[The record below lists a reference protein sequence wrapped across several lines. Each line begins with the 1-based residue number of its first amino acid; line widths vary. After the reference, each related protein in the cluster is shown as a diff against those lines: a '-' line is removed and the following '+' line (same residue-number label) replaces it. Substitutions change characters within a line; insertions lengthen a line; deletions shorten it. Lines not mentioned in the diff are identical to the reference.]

1 MLAPKDQEKT
11 SFISPK
17 GNYHYKV
24 MPFGLK
30 NAGSAYQQ
38 MVTRMFKDQLGR
50 NTEAYIDDM
59 VVKSNQIE
67 LHLGDLPKIFGVLKK
82 HCLRL
87 NASKCTFGVG
97 SRKFLGYLI
106 THRGI
111 KLNPDQIKAICC
123 LQSPRNPKE
132 IQRLTG
138 VVAAF
143 NRFISRSA
151 E

>member
-1 MLAPKDQEKT
+1 
-11 SFISPK
+11 
-17 GNYHYKV
+17 
-24 MPFGLK
+24 
-30 NAGSAYQQ
+30 

-82 HCLRL
+82 QCLRL

-111 KLNPDQIKAICC
+111 KVNPDQIKAICR

-132 IQRLTG
+132 I
-138 VVAAF
+138 
-143 NRFISRSA
+143 
-151 E
+151 